1 MPTPL
6 TEEADKE
13 QKRRLTSTSYVLPWM
28 EGVVASSL
36 PYLVDLV
43 KIRQTLEECKGNI
56 DEAVSRLLDAEEE
69 GLGKV
74 AEAKY
79 ASRAPS
85 PTITERLVEGETED
99 IECNTTTRQTRSSA
113 RIKAK
118 DGKPKNIGPSSG
130 SEKSGSVAEEP
141 RKQPAQRP
149 KRETARE
156 KKAKQKEA
164 AKVRKREKNTG
175 KKNEESEK
183 DEAIITNGIRELY
196 I

>member
-6 TEEADKE
+6 TEKADKE
-13 QKRRLTSTSYVLPWM
+13 RERRLTSTSYVLPWM

-36 PYLVDLV
+36 PYLVDMV
-43 KIRQTLEECKGNI
+43 KIRQMLEECKGNI
-56 DEAVSRLLDAEEE
+56 DEAVSRLLDMEEE
-69 GLGKV
+69 GLGEA
-74 AEAKY
+74 AEVKY
-79 ASRAPS
+79 MSRAPS
-85 PTITERLVEGETED
+85 PTDRLVEGETED
-99 IECNTTTRQTRSSA
+99 REGKTTTRQTRSSA

-118 DGKPKNIGPSSG
+118 DGKQKNIGPSSE
-130 SEKSGSVAEEP
+130 SEKSGSVTEEP
-141 RKQPAQRP
+141 RKQPVQRP

-164 AKVRKREKNTG
+164 AKARKREKNTG
-175 KKNEESEK
+175 KKNEEFEK

>member
-6 TEEADKE
+6 TKEADE
-13 QKRRLTSTSYVLPWM
+13 ERERRLTSTSYVLPWM

-36 PYLVDLV
+36 PYLVDMV
-43 KIRQTLEECKGNI
+43 KIRQMLEECKGNI

-69 GLGKV
+69 GLVKV

-85 PTITERLVEGETED
+85 PAITDRPVEGETED
-99 IECNTTTRQTRSSA
+99 RENKTTTRQTRSSA

-130 SEKSGSVAEEP
+130 SEKSGSVTEEP
-141 RKQPAQRP
+141 RKQPVQRP

-164 AKVRKREKNTG
+164 AKARKREKNTS